1 MAREKGG
8 HFGATHFLLPKT
20 PDYNTPS
27 DGWGMTSQFFPTVN
41 GQNILKIDSKID
53 FSKNKLFN

>member
-20 PDYNTPS
+20 PDYNTPW
-27 DGWGMTSQFFPTVN
+27 DGWGVTSQFFPTVD
-41 GQNILKIDSKID
+41 GQNVLKKG
-53 FSKNKLFN
+53 SKNSFFKTDIM